1 VIIFD
6 AMRIALFSALLCCQA
21 VIAQIA
27 PTEKLK
33 NYGPRA
39 IGPGSM
45 SGRVTSI
52 AVVSKDPNT
61 IYIGTASGGLWKS
74 NSGGLAWSPIFDTM
88 GTSSIGAVAVQQNN
102 PDVVWV
108 GTGEG
113 NPRNSHNSG
122 NGIYVSL
129 DAGRSWKRMGLE
141 RTRNIHRILIN
152 PNNPSEVYVAALGS
166 IWGPNPERGVYKT
179 TDAGKTWNKILF
191 SNDLSGCA
199 ELVMDPSNP
208 NKLFAN
214 LWEYQRKPYTFNSGG
229 KGSGLHMSVDGGLT
243 WKKLGETEG
252 LPSGIVGRMGIA
264 IAPSES
270 NVVYALVESSEHA
283 LYRSDNGGYRW
294 TRVSSNPNIGN
305 RPFYYSEI
313 YVDPSN
319 ANHVISIWS
328 QVTHSIDG
336 GKNWDVLLDWNHI
349 HPDHHAFYIHPE
361 NPNLMMD
368 GNDGGFNISTDGG
381 NNWRYVSNLP
391 VGQFYHVNVDNSIP
405 YHVYG
410 GLQDNGSWK
419 GPGFN
424 WREGGLRNSD
434 WQEILFGDGF
444 DVLPLA
450 NDDTR
455 GYAAWQGGNAYF
467 YDLNSGLS
475 QAIQPAHPRG
485 EYLRFNWNAG
495 MALHPKNTNGIYL
508 GSQYLHKSYN
518 NGLSWTII
526 SPDLTTNDT
535 SKMHQ
540 AKSGGLTI
548 DATNAENYCTIITIA
563 PSTADTA
570 VIWVGTDDGNL
581 QLTRDG
587 GKTWQLQNSGMPD
600 LPKNGWIP
608 NIWTNPANAAEA
620 WVVVNN
626 YRQNDWNPYLYKT
639 QDFGKTWQRMV
650 QPNQVSGHCLS
661 VLRDPKEPKLVWLG
675 TDHGLWVSFDG
686 ATTWTPWKHGM
697 PNCPVQDMVYQAQE
711 NDLVLATFGR
721 GIYIFDDIE
730 PFRNMAKGFNPTQ
743 TKIMHTGHGYLTL
756 GQRPDGERF
765 GADDFY
771 EAPNKPSGAPIDLY
785 VAGKRNSK
793 TQKWEQKKVQFSIWN
808 KNQMLRSWESSFD
821 STGYYRMHW
830 NMRRDGY
837 RFPSHYNAKN
847 EIYLPAGMQ
856 LPPGMYTLKLKDGD
870 QMDSSAIEIKTIAE
884 NPFNAAGYN
893 EKLRLSDSLQRITQR
908 AYLAFEALKTAEE
921 TIEKVCNSSYENDSA
936 QSRLKKLSA
945 PLKDSINALKRLFMQ
960 DKDITYYEDIT
971 QRLNDKLYAASG
983 YINSQNYPAENAN
996 TAVRNAAVFT
1006 DGVLKRV
1013 NAFLA
1018 AQWAGFQIE
1027 VEKEKP
1033 KVFKPLGGY

>member
-1 VIIFD
+1 
-6 AMRIALFSALLCCQA
+6 
-21 VIAQIA
+21 
-27 PTEKLK
+27 
-33 NYGPRA
+33 
-39 IGPGSM
+39 
-45 SGRVTSI
+45 
-52 AVVSKDPNT
+52 
-61 IYIGTASGGLWKS
+61 
-74 NSGGLAWSPIFDTM
+74 
-88 GTSSIGAVAVQQNN
+88 
-102 PDVVWV
+102 
-108 GTGEG
+108 
-113 NPRNSHNSG
+113 
-122 NGIYVSL
+122 
-129 DAGRSWKRMGLE
+129 
-141 RTRNIHRILIN
+141 
-152 PNNPSEVYVAALGS
+152 
-166 IWGPNPERGVYKT
+166 
-179 TDAGKTWNKILF
+179 
-191 SNDLSGCA
+191 
-199 ELVMDPSNP
+199 
-208 NKLFAN
+208 
-214 LWEYQRKPYTFNSGG
+214 
-229 KGSGLHMSVDGGLT
+229 
-243 WKKLGETEG
+243 
-252 LPSGIVGRMGIA
+252 
-264 IAPSES
+264 
-270 NVVYALVESSEHA
+270 
-283 LYRSDNGGYRW
+283 
-294 TRVSSNPNIGN
+294 
-305 RPFYYSEI
+305 
-313 YVDPSN
+313 
-319 ANHVISIWS
+319 
-328 QVTHSIDG
+328 
-336 GKNWDVLLDWNHI
+336 
-349 HPDHHAFYIHPE
+349 
-361 NPNLMMD
+361 
-368 GNDGGFNISTDGG
+368 
-381 NNWRYVSNLP
+381 
-391 VGQFYHVNVDNSIP
+391 
-405 YHVYG
+405 
-410 GLQDNGSWK
+410 
-419 GPGFN
+419 
-424 WREGGLRNSD
+424 
-434 WQEILFGDGF
+434 
-444 DVLPLA
+444 
-450 NDDTR
+450 
-455 GYAAWQGGNAYF
+455 
-467 YDLNSGLS
+467 
-475 QAIQPAHPRG
+475 
-485 EYLRFNWNAG
+485 

-821 STGYYRMHW
+821 STGYYRIHW
-830 NMRRDGY
+830 NIRRDGY
-837 RFPSHYNAKN
+837 RFPSHYSAKN
-847 EIYLPAGMQ
+847 EKYLPAGMQ

-870 QMDSSAIEIKTIAE
+870 QMDSSTIEIKTIAE
-884 NPFNAAGYN
+884 NPFNTAGYN